1 MASHKRSFQC
11 FDAIVDNYPQKPS
24 FPVGHRFGAPQKS
37 SHSSTRLEPLE
48 DHGCYLCA
56 DHQQAKPTTS
66 EASGTQSTPW
76 YQPQTHQHQHSIK
89 RPTRPDGEPSEG
101 ATHEH
106 HHHHHRHSKRIVLV
120 KNSDPSIQRTIV
132 LHRRTVR
139 SLGVFLDDVSELM
152 QCLIRKLFTL
162 EGRKIDSIQSLLQ
175 CPSIL
180 VCVGREPFHPLLL
193 NSFRKNSDDKL
204 PKLVLKSRSSACNEE
219 QGCKSGRTGS
229 YSQTRESMMDDD
241 IEKRVLVNKD
251 GSLSME
257 MKVRFR
263 LLNDETLHWSTEIKK
278 SSGSVNESFM
288 GYNDAYYLQHSNS
301 ESCSEAESLSAGD
314 ADYAKL
320 HQKHLEEPH
329 CQHCCTYCQEYDIWK
344 NPVLGEQGPVQH
356 VRSSSSSTSSHKIV
370 CKKASVD
377 SVHTMSS
384 EEYTEQVVEKA
395 TCLQQTVGEEGE
407 TTVEYCT
414 ISRCC
419 SRSELCSVSA
429 KKSYTDEKYEKGE
442 NSQVLINDEKKTESE
457 SSIPLKDVQKD
468 PASIQITEITEEEER
483 PVSVESNSSQV
494 LASLKE
500 DQDEEE
506 TDLPPSNSRAS
517 QSNNQDEDEETRDV
531 ALSPHSVTSSP
542 DLLNENSNNLNP
554 ADVSDMTNVSNRT
567 CNGPLDVSN
576 YGRDVSDKTSE
587 KSSKCRIR
595 KGSSSSQQKADDEN
609 SELAPS
615 NLPNTS
621 PTEVVNEWLNKI
633 PLDSALYEVGDEFHE
648 NCEELD
654 TINRLGE
661 PTQNEKEN
669 ESEGD
674 VDVAVSQ
681 IEKEAQMATEEM
693 DNNDKEEEVKNM
705 MDKDLKKNQSCPE
718 KDEVP
723 KSFHS
728 SVQVMRI
735 LLSPKLDRCN
745 SLPEVS
751 TVYGQKLSTSARG
764 LLDCLVNLQLI
775 DFDPNDVNGKA
786 EKYKDLMNML
796 QSLWLC
802 DPSDRVTVTQKSK
815 SSDQQSVDDELKAKS
830 SSGVDVSSGSTGS
843 GKSSVNDSTQAQK
856 SQTNTEG
863 PETLTKVQEVDEI
876 ETEVA
881 LEVVE
886 TKSDPATPD
895 IASRVQWT
903 PETEAEGT
911 VEERIEDNNIPASD
925 DTIRSNDSPREPL
938 ETPPSSNKSAGTEHQ
953 EETSSG
959 TPPSVQRAP
968 LTKRIS
974 QDPDPVWVLNLL
986 NKLEKQF
993 MTHYVN
999 AMAEFKVRWNL
1010 DDNEQLDGMIC
1021 ELRDEVHKRIQ
1032 SSIDRELRKIQGRA
1046 GRPKPPKEA
1055 MSRESTIQTEQR
1067 RRRLKVMLN
1076 QSIDPAAKSDDDY
1089 TATGTDFSDQ
1099 RSDDEYCPCDT
1110 CMKKKMASKPV
1121 LPVEVLNSAPAMMEF
1136 DLRKI
1141 LQLKREVPTSNKE
1154 NIIEETGNEELN
1166 TEVEDL
1172 AENAITDCA
1181 ESHEV
1186 VDTETEKL
1194 DINKEATECETE
1206 IDKCTVEAETSEE
1219 EEIAEG
1225 GPEGEEIVEADETEV
1240 AEDIEEVDELTKGKE
1255 SEEGEAEGEEEPPEA
1270 ELAEEIETNMVRG
1283 ENKETEEADK
1293 AEFEED
1299 EASEPKSAEFQ
1310 PTKES
1315 ETLEQITDE
1324 HMDDETLEK
1333 NETPEGDL
1341 AVEDNGETAVEI
1353 DTAETINA
1361 EIEEE
1366 AQDEAAEEK
1375 EFLKEVTGEEKDTL
1389 EPKKQDI
1396 THCKETDGDES
1407 VEGKDTTKEE
1417 TTGEETVEDGIVDEE
1432 KISETPEDRE
1442 ATDDEFTEIAKD
1454 GEKVN
1459 DGETNKLET
1468 AEEEM
1473 ADETAEDTQTDKAE
1487 TAEEEEDSLFEETAD
1502 IKTQED
1508 GETTNDETADGEEA
1522 PEAEIAENG
1531 ERTNNMTVDGEIAD
1545 DGTSMD
1551 EETADNETAEDDE
1564 VAEVRRVEDG
1574 ETADEE
1580 TPEDGET
1587 PVGEVAKEEK
1597 AEDGK
1602 ETPED
1607 DEMDDDETAQDGET
1621 SKADTAEDGER
1632 ADKTGGDEKN
1642 DNNETEED
1650 EETAEDG
1657 EITDDGIAE
1666 KETGNDE
1673 AAENEETSEA
1683 KTAENRDI
1691 ADEGSVEDEEA
1702 SEVEIGEDGETAE
1715 DGEAADEGTADD
1727 KTVWSVQEDD
1737 KTDETAMASFDAIVK
1752 HDATLSEDGAE
1763 ADVEDSETDGHYK
1776 YDTAENDDENDS
1788 VTIERKQAI
1797 AHSPVEKKETESHAK
1812 LSDIAEDAAEDEEN
1826 VETSKQEGLIKDTDC
1841 GEESSDDGLARQ
1853 MTKSSIESQPG
1864 SIEEVLDEETRS
1876 KKSSD
1881 HLTVKG
1887 NCMYPTITSEEDSK
1901 DTDKSYTESVELGRH
1916 TATTKKAAKKSNKL
1930 KGTE

>member
-24 FPVGHRFGAPQKS
+24 FSVGHRFAAPQKS

-48 DHGCYLCA
+48 DRGCYLCA

-76 YQPQTHQHQHSIK
+76 YQPQTHHHSPR
-89 RPTRPDGEPSEG
+89 RPARPDGEPAEG
-101 ATHEH
+101 TTHEH
-106 HHHHHRHSKRIVLV
+106 HHHHHSHSKRIVLV
-120 KNSDPSIQRTIV
+120 KNSDPSIQKTIV

-219 QGCKSGRTGS
+219 QGFNFGLETKKSIIHPRSNSNDKSARLSMSSEKSFPHILNSVPPRQTSS
-229 YSQTRESMMDDD
+229 YSQARESVMDDD

-278 SSGSVNESFM
+278 SSGMVNESFM

-301 ESCSEAESLSAGD
+301 ESCSEAESLF
-314 ADYAKL
+314 
-320 HQKHLEEPH
+320 
-329 CQHCCTYCQEYDIWK
+329 CC
-344 NPVLGEQGPVQH
+344 
-356 VRSSSSSTSSHKIV
+356 
-370 CKKASVD
+370 
-377 SVHTMSS
+377 
-384 EEYTEQVVEKA
+384 EEYTEQVLEKA
-395 TCLQQTVGEEGE
+395 TCIQQTVGEEGE

-419 SRSELCSVSA
+419 SRSEACSV
-429 KKSYTDEKYEKGE
+429 KKAYTEEKYEKVE
-442 NSQVLINDEKKTESE
+442 NSQ
-457 SSIPLKDVQKD
+457 
-468 PASIQITEITEEEER
+468 ITQEEER
-483 PVSVESNSSQV
+483 PLSVESNSSQV

-517 QSNNQDEDEETRDV
+517 QSNNQDDDEETRDV
-531 ALSPHSVTSSP
+531 ALSPHSVTSFEEEHTDVKDNPEERTTSAMSS
-542 DLLNENSNNLNP
+542 NSNISARSRQSKLISEP
-554 ADVSDMTNVSNRT
+554 ESSDLKEENNQIEDRSPSKMSVKSNVSAQSKKSNFSE
-567 CNGPLDVSN
+567 VSSVKPQMMETQERKDSSAMSEKSN
-576 YGRDVSDKTSE
+576 QSDEEKEERVTSALSTKSHVSVKSNKSKKPKPATETSAYKADSEERDVSDKTSE
-587 KSSKCRIR
+587 KSSKCRNR
-595 KGSSSSQQKADDEN
+595 KGSSSQQKADDEI
-609 SELAPS
+609 SELVPS

-648 NCEELD
+648 NCKELE
-654 TINRLGE
+654 TLNRLGE

-674 VDVAVSQ
+674 VEVAVLEPQ
-681 IEKEAQMATEEM
+681 IEKEAQMATKEM
-693 DNNDKEEEVKNM
+693 DNNDKEEEVKKM
-705 MDKDLKKNQSCPE
+705 TDKDLKKNQSCPE
-718 KDEVP
+718 KDDVP

-802 DPSDRVTVTQKSK
+802 DPSDRMTVTQKSK
-815 SSDQQSVDDELKAKS
+815 SSDQQSGDDELKAKS

-863 PETLTKVQEVDEI
+863 EGPETLTKVQEVDEI
-876 ETEVA
+876 EKEEA

-886 TKSDPATPD
+886 TNSDPATPD

-903 PETEAEGT
+903 PETEAEGA
-911 VEERIEDNNIPASD
+911 VEERIKDGNIPTSD
-925 DTIRSNDSPREPL
+925 DTIRSNDSPGEPL
-938 ETPPSSNKSAGTEHQ
+938 ETPPSSNKSAGNEHQ

-968 LTKRIS
+968 LTKRVS

-1010 DDNEQLDGMIC
+1010 DDNEQLDVMIC

-1046 GRPKPPKEA
+1046 GKPKPPKEA

-1076 QSIDPAAKSDDDY
+1076 QSIDPATKSDDDY
-1089 TATGTDFSDQ
+1089 TATGLIFSDQ

-1121 LPVEVLNSAPAMMEF
+1121 LPTEALNSAPAMMEF

-1141 LQLKREVPTSNKE
+1141 LQLKREAPASNKE
-1154 NIIEETGNEELN
+1154 NIIEGTGNEELN
-1166 TEVEDL
+1166 TED
-1172 AENAITDCA
+1172 AITDCA

-1194 DINKEATECETE
+1194 DINEEATECETE
-1206 IDKCTVEAETSEE
+1206 IDKCTVEAETSVESKTDKQEFLRELDTPDEETAERGETAEVENVETAKVDTVAE

-1225 GPEGEEIVEADETEV
+1225 GLEGEETVEADEAEV
-1240 AEDIEEVDELTKGKE
+1240 AEDVEEVDELIKGNG
-1255 SEEGEAEGEEEPPEA
+1255 SEEGDAEGEVQPPDT
-1270 ELAEEIETNMVRG
+1270 ELAEEIEANMARG
-1283 ENKETEEADK
+1283 EDKESEEADK
-1293 AEFEED
+1293 AEIGED
-1299 EASEPKSAEFQ
+1299 ETSEPKSAEFQ

-1315 ETLEQITDE
+1315 ETPDQITDE
-1324 HMDDETLEK
+1324 HTDAETLEK

-1341 AVEDNGETAVEI
+1341 AAEEDGETAAEIGTVE
-1353 DTAETINA
+1353 TTNA
-1361 EIEEE
+1361 EIADDEEE
-1366 AQDEAAEEK
+1366 AEYEVAEEK
-1375 EFLKEVTGEEKDTL
+1375 EFLKEGTGEEEDTL

-1396 THCKETDGDES
+1396 THCEETDGDES
-1407 VEGKDTTKEE
+1407 VEGKDTTEEE

-1432 KISETPEDRE
+1432 KISETAEDGE
-1442 ATDDEFTEIAKD
+1442 ATEDESAAEFTEITKD
-1454 GEKVN
+1454 GEIVN
-1459 DGETNKLET
+1459 DGETTKLET
-1468 AEEEM
+1468 AEEEEM
-1473 ADETAEDTQTDKAE
+1473 TDQTAEDTQTDKAE
-1487 TAEEEEDSLFEETAD
+1487 TAEEEETAEDILFEETAD
-1502 IKTQED
+1502 DKTQED
-1508 GETTNDETADGEEA
+1508 RETTNDETAEGEEA
-1522 PEAEIAENG
+1522 PKAEIAENG
-1531 ERTNNMTVDGEIAD
+1531 ERTNKMTVDSETTD

-1564 VAEVRRVEDG
+1564 LAEVRRVEDG
-1574 ETADEE
+1574 ETTDEE
-1580 TPEDGET
+1580 TPEDRET
-1587 PVGEVAKEEK
+1587 SDGEVAKEER
-1597 AEDGK
+1597 AEDG
-1602 ETPED
+1602 EEIPED
-1607 DEMDDDETAQDGET
+1607 DETDDDETAQDGET
-1621 SKADTAEDGER
+1621 SKADIAEDGGR
-1632 ADKTGGDEKN
+1632 ADETGGDEKN
-1642 DNNETEED
+1642 DNNGTEED

-1657 EITDDGIAE
+1657 EITDDRIAD

-1673 AAENEETSEA
+1673 ATENEETGEA
-1683 KTAENRDI
+1683 KTAEHRDT
-1691 ADEGSVEDEEA
+1691 ADEGTVEDEEA
-1702 SEVEIGEDGETAE
+1702 SGAEIGQDGETAE
-1715 DGEAADEGTADD
+1715 DGEAADDGTADD
-1727 KTVWSVQEDD
+1727 
-1737 KTDETAMASFDAIVK
+1737 ET
-1752 HDATLSEDGAE
+1752 
-1763 ADVEDSETDGHYK
+1763 GH
-1776 YDTAENDDENDS
+1776 EE
-1788 VTIERKQAI
+1788 
-1797 AHSPVEKKETESHAK
+1797 
-1812 LSDIAEDAAEDEEN
+1812 AEDEE
-1826 VETSKQEGLIKDTDC
+1826 T
-1841 GEESSDDGLARQ
+1841 A
-1853 MTKSSIESQPG
+1853 
-1864 SIEEVLDEETRS
+1864 
-1876 KKSSD
+1876 
-1881 HLTVKG
+1881 G
-1887 NCMYPTITSEEDSK
+1887 NEKRKREM
-1901 DTDKSYTESVELGRH
+1901 
-1916 TATTKKAAKKSNKL
+1916 KL
-1930 KGTE
+1930 KPQKM